1 MEKKVIPLSITFLN
15 PEILGFL
22 FPTKNGLTW
31 GVKVEKLN
39 FWKSQN
45 FLDKLRKLYTDGMVI
60 E

>member
-39 FWKSQN
+39 F
-45 FLDKLRKLYTDGMVI
+45 
-60 E
+60 